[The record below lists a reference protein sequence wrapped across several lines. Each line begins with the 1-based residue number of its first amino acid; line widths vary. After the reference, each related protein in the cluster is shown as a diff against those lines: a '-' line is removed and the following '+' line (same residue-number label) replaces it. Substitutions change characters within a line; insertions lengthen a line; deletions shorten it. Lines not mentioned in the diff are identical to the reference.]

1 MENKPIHY
9 DGSVSL
15 NDEVTKDSYLQ
26 NDFELTNDMRTNI
39 SGNPYIFE

>member
-15 NDEVTKDSYLQ
+15 NDEMTNDRFLQ